1 MIKLN
6 HLLGKITWKPEK
18 IFRDFLGPKNSLEF
32 LRKPL
37 GVNDSILVNKI
48 KQINEIVKL

>member
-1 MIKLN
+1 MKN
-6 HLLGKITWKPEK
+6 KQTLGKITWKPKK
-18 IFRDFLGPKNSLEF
+18 IFRDFLGPENPKGF

-48 KQINEIVKL
+48 KQINEIVRL